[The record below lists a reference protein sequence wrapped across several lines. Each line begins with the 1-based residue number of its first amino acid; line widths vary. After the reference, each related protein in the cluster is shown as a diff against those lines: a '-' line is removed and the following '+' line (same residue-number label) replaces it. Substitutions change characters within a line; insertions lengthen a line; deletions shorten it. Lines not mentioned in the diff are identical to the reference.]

1 MKIKSNRARP
11 LIMLT
16 AVMMMLNGCS
26 SYNTVKV
33 SQPSINNNT
42 YFLTDPPLYAGDKIR
57 YQLRDGKKGDM
68 TVARLTPQT
77 IIGQNGVS
85 LPASDLNSLEKEEIS
100 GVKTGTAVGGGVVA
114 VGVIFSAFLAS
125 ALVAGIVAG

>member
-1 MKIKSNRARP
+1 MIKYSRAKI
-11 LIMLT
+11 LMMLT
-16 AVMMMLNGCS
+16 AVVMMLNGCT
-26 SYNTVKV
+26 SYNAVKV
-33 SQPSINNNT
+33 SQPSINNSK
-42 YFLTDPPLYAGDKIR
+42 YFLTNPPLYAGDKIR

-77 IIGQNGVS
+77 IVGQNGVN